1 MKYKT
6 RTLTKT
12 DRTKSDLSSGW
23 YTKEDMQKILK
34 WNATLFQNIV
44 ERNMFETNVSSTH
57 LMNYELCF
65 VMLGIPAMMKYLC
78 LMGVKHEIDHH

>member
-12 DRTKSDLSSGW
+12 DKTTSDRSSGW

-34 WNATLFQNIV
+34 WNATLFHNV
-44 ERNMFETNVSSTH
+44 FERNMFEINGYKKQDKQYTSN
-57 LMNYELCF
+57 EL
-65 VMLGIPAMMKYLC
+65 
-78 LMGVKHEIDHH
+78 